1 MALIQPGQ
9 ATRPDVETRE
19 HTDPS
24 GAFTTY
30 TITVDPTTHPAMLA
44 AALRRLPVAA
54 ELVDARAHHDGSGYF
69 APAAFDGIELVYRTL
84 IDPGHA
90 AEPDDDV

>member
-19 HTDPS
+19 HTDQS
-24 GAFTTY
+24 GAFTTF

-44 AALRRLPVAA
+44 SALRRLPVAA
-54 ELVDARAHHDGSGYF
+54 ELVDARAHHGGSGYF

-84 IDPGHA
+84 VDPGHGP
-90 AEPDDDV
+90 EPEPAD